1 MREIF
6 RLKELL
12 NRTTSILT
20 LFFSFDSLILFL
32 DCPLLGFGA
41 IVLEVTRLALQMSLR
56 GCEV

>member
-20 LFFSFDSLILFL
+20 LFFSFDSLFLFL

-41 IVLEVTRLALQMSLR
+41 IVLEVTRLALQSLR